1 MVVEEIIR
9 PQDGFQMKFLSSPA
23 DIVIGGSAAGV
34 GKTFSLL
41 LEPLHFINNVKG
53 FGGVIFRRTT
63 PQITNEGGLW
73 DTSME
78 IYPFVGAS
86 PRGSKHDWVF
96 KYDNK
101 LKFAHLE
108 YEKDKLSWQGS
119 QIPFIG
125 FDELTHF
132 SESQFFYLVSRNRSA
147 CGVKPYVRATCN
159 PDPDSWVSE
168 LISWWID
175 QDTGYPIPERDGKI
189 RYFIKNGAN
198 YIWGDSFEEVKEKA
212 WYFLE
217 EMVEKS
223 GVLKAENFIKSL
235 SFISGSV
242 YDNKKLLEKD
252 PNYIANLL
260 SQDEDTQSQLLK
272 GNWKHIPNDKDIY
285 PYEEFIGMFDNV
297 YSTKTTERAITADIA
312 LEGSN
317 KFTVGYWE
325 GNSLEDVR
333 IFDKSKGNVIIDE
346 IKEMCKAYHVPN
358 NRVCYDADGVGGF
371 VDGFIPGAIAF
382 HGGSP
387 PIPIKDS
394 ISGKLIS
401 ENYFNLKAQ
410 CYYKSGTGVKNGE
423 YRISERVASKMYDN
437 TKTVR
442 QRFIEERK
450 AIKKHKPDSD
460 GKLRIIPKEEMKV
473 LLNGD
478 SPDLMD
484 MFMMKKR
491 LDFMPKTNKNL
502 SGMFR

>member
-1 MVVEEIIR
+1 MVVEEIVR

-41 LEPLHFINNVKG
+41 LEPLHFINKVKG

-63 PQITNEGGLW
+63 PQIMNEGGLW

-96 KYDNK
+96 EYDNK

-159 PDPDSWVSE
+159 PDPDSWVAK
-168 LISWWID
+168 LIEWWID
-175 QDTGYPIPERDGKI
+175 QDTGYPISERDGVI

-198 YIWGDSFEEVKEKA
+198 YIWGDSFKEVEQKA

-223 GVLKAENFIKSL
+223 GLLPENFIKSL
-235 SFISGSV
+235 TFISGSV

-260 SQDEDTQSQLLK
+260 SQDEDTQAQLLK

-285 PYEEFIGMFDNV
+285 PYEEFVGMFNNF
-297 YSTKTTERAITADIA
+297 YSVKSNERYITADIA
-312 LEGSN
+312 LEGSD
-317 KFTVGYWE
+317 KFVIGYWE
-325 GNSLEDVR
+325 GKSIED
-333 IFDKSKGNVIIDE
+333 IEIIEKSNGADVINQ
-346 IKEMCKAYHVPN
+346 IKKIATTYHVPN
-358 NRVCYDADGVGGF
+358 NKICYDADGVGGF
-371 VDGFIPGAIAF
+371 IDGFIQGAISF
-382 HGGSP
+382 KNGSS
-387 PIPIKDS
+387 PIEVKDNT
-394 ISGKLIS
+394 GKKS
-401 ENYFNLKAQ
+401 QENYFNLKTQ
-410 CYYKSGTGVKNGE
+410 CFYKSGASVKNNE
-423 YRISERVASKMYDN
+423 YRISERVANKMYDKN
-437 TKTVR
+437 KTVR

-450 AIKKHKPDSD
+450 AIKKYKTDSD

-473 LLNGD
+473 LLNGQ

-484 MFMMKKR
+484 MFMMR
-491 LDFMPKTNKNL
+491 QIFELKTVTTRAWTMK
-502 SGMFR
+502 

>member
-1 MVVEEIIR
+1 MVVEEIVR
-9 PQDGFQMKFLSSPA
+9 PQEGFQMKFLSSPA

-41 LEPLHFINNVKG
+41 LEPLHFINKVKG

-63 PQITNEGGLW
+63 PQIRNEGGLW

-78 IYPFVGAS
+78 IFPYVGAS
-86 PRGSKHDWVF
+86 PRESMLEWSFEYG
-96 KYDNK
+96 NK
-101 LKFAHLE
+101 LKFAHME

-132 SESQFFYLVSRNRSA
+132 SESQFFYLTSRNRSA

-159 PDPDSWVSE
+159 PDPDSWVAN

-175 QDTGYPIPERDGKI
+175 QETGYPIPERDAKV
-189 RYFIKNGAN
+189 RYFIKNGSN
-198 YIWGDSFEEVKEKA
+198 YIWGDSFKEVEEKS
-212 WYFLE
+212 WHFLE

-223 GVLKAENFIKSL
+223 GLLPENFIKSL

-260 SQDEDTQSQLLK
+260 SQDEDTQAQLLK

-285 PYEEFIGMFDNV
+285 PYEEFVGMFNNF
-297 YSTKTTERAITADIA
+297 YSVKTNDRRITADIA
-312 LEGSN
+312 LEGSD
-317 KFTVGYWE
+317 KFIVGYWE
-325 GNSLEDVR
+325 GKSLED
-333 IFDKSKGNVIIDE
+333 IQIISKSKGNEVIE
-346 IKEMCKAYHVPN
+346 AIKKFATAYHVPN
-358 NRVCYDADGVGGF
+358 NKICYDSDGVGGF
-371 VDGFIPGAIAF
+371 IDGFIQGAISFKNGASALEATDNTGKKSQENYLNLKTQCF
-382 HGGSP
+382 YR
-387 PIPIKDS
+387 
-394 ISGKLIS
+394 SGKAV
-401 ENYFNLKAQ
+401 KA
-410 CYYKSGTGVKNGE
+410 GE
-423 YRISERVASKMYDN
+423 YRISEKVANTMYDN
-437 TKTVR
+437 TTTVR
-442 QRFIEERK
+442 QRFIKERK
-450 AIKKHKPDSD
+450 AIKKYKTDSD

-484 MFMMKKR
+484 MFMMNEVFDLK
-491 LDFMPKTNKNL
+491 PKPLAWK
-502 SGMFR
+502 MY

>member
-1 MVVEEIIR
+1 MVVEEIVR

-41 LEPLHFINNVKG
+41 LEPLHFINKVKG

-63 PQITNEGGLW
+63 PQIRNEGGLW

-78 IYPFVGAS
+78 IFPYVGAS
-86 PRGSKHDWVF
+86 PRESMLEWSFEYG
-96 KYDNK
+96 NK
-101 LKFAHLE
+101 LKFAHME

-132 SESQFFYLVSRNRSA
+132 SESQFFYLTSRNRSA

-159 PDPDSWVSE
+159 PDPDSWVSS

-175 QDTGYPIPERDGKI
+175 QETGYPIPERDAKV
-189 RYFIKNGAN
+189 RYFIKNGSN
-198 YIWGDSFEEVKEKA
+198 YIWGDSFKEVEEKA

-223 GVLKAENFIKSL
+223 GLLPENFIKSL

-260 SQDEDTQSQLLK
+260 SQDEDTQAQLLK

-285 PYEEFIGMFDNV
+285 PYEEFVGMFNNF
-297 YSTKTTERAITADIA
+297 YSVKTNDRRITADIA
-312 LEGSN
+312 LEGSD
-317 KFTVGYWE
+317 KFIVGYWE
-325 GNSLEDVR
+325 GKSLED
-333 IFDKSKGNVIIDE
+333 IQIISKSKGNEVIDA
-346 IKEMCKAYHVPN
+346 IKKFATAYHVPN
-358 NRVCYDADGVGGF
+358 NKICYDSDGVGGF
-371 VDGFIPGAIAF
+371 IDGFIQGAISF
-382 HGGSP
+382 KNGGSP
-387 PIPIKDS
+387 LEATDNT
-394 ISGKLIS
+394 GKKS
-401 ENYFNLKAQ
+401 QENYFNLKTQ
-410 CYYKSGTGVKNGE
+410 CFYRSGKAVKAGE
-423 YRISERVASKMYDN
+423 YRISEKVANTMYDN
-437 TKTVR
+437 TTTIR
-442 QRFIEERK
+442 QRFIKERK
-450 AIKKHKPDSD
+450 AIKKYKTDLD

-484 MFMMKKR
+484 MFMMNEIFELK
-491 LDFMPKTNKNL
+491 PKPVEWK
-502 SGMFR
+502 MY